1 MRARHDWTPG
11 LCLYC
16 GNFCT
21 QCNDCQCPGRGWR
34 NYAASKC
41 PGFDTKAGWLRPPK
55 PGTSEHYAN
64 KLLDKILKEGT

>member
-1 MRARHDWTPG
+1 MKHDWTPG

-41 PGFDTKAGWLRPPK
+41 PGFDTQAGWLRPPK
-55 PGTSEHYAN
+55 PGTEM
-64 KLLDKILKEGT
+64 KETGDAAARPSRR